1 MKTTWSWWGRHEIGV
16 VLRTSWNCLC
26 KCNHFRGV
34 FATRVLRVY
43 YVYGDVTTLGSR
55 PSRPHRLLTAFHG
68 GQIAE
73 PWRLFWAC
81 SKQLFYHVYTTLMA
95 TLARSGP
102 IFRRRRRAVRTPP
115 WCDGDITHSPLVG
128 KVLRVFLTVKNSRRS
143 CATIGERM
151 NSQHGLIFGRSKVG
165 SIASHS
171 QRSQV
176 SRGAVLCGCK

>member
-16 VLRTSWNCLC
+16 VLRTPWNCLR

-34 FATRVLRVY
+34 FATCVLRVY
-43 YVYGDVTTLGSR
+43 YVYGDVTYIYGAWLTTFATPPRS
-55 PSRPHRLLTAFHG
+55 HRVP

-81 SKQLFYHVYTTLMA
+81 SKQTPWLGDHWRPLHDIWRFYHVSTTLMA

-115 WCDGDITHSPLVG
+115 RCDGGITLDHLHNTG
-128 KVLRVFLTVKNSRRS
+128 LHKNETR
-143 CATIGERM
+143 
-151 NSQHGLIFGRSKVG
+151 
-165 SIASHS
+165 
-171 QRSQV
+171 
-176 SRGAVLCGCK
+176 